1 MKSAKNLSKQSSDQ
15 NKPEIKT
22 KFDEFFALFFVNFD
36 IFVEM
41 KGECKQ
47 NFTNCSEKLR
57 NLF

>member
-1 MKSAKNLSKQSSDQ
+1 MKSAKKLSKQSGGQ

-22 KFDEFFALFFVNFD
+22 KFDDFFALFFVNFD
-36 IFVEM
+36 IFVEI
-41 KGECKQ
+41 KGKCKQ